1 MKRMINGAVSDIS
14 HALKPSDL
22 KPGELPSPS
31 MDFIFVPVPQ
41 SELLKIH
48 SGSLQVSKFLALLPI
63 PPFFRVLRILKG
75 FSTVHMVLS
84 ELLKVHSGQ
93 LYLQL

>member
-14 HALKPSDL
+14 HALKPSD

-48 SGSLQVSKFLALLPI
+48 SGSLQVSKIL
-63 PPFFRVLRILKG
+63 LKG
-75 FSTVHMVLS
+75 LFKYYVSIFWTLF
-84 ELLKVHSGQ
+84 
-93 LYLQL
+93 

>member
-48 SGSLQVSKFLALLPI
+48 SGSLQVRKYLTLQFLPI
-63 PPFFRVLRILKG
+63 FKLFED
-75 FSTVHMVLS
+75 S
-84 ELLKVHSGQ
+84 
-93 LYLQL
+93 

>member
-48 SGSLQVSKFLALLPI
+48 SGSLQVSKF
-63 PPFFRVLRILKG
+63 
-75 FSTVHMVLS
+75 
-84 ELLKVHSGQ
+84 
-93 LYLQL
+93 